1 MFIKGFKTRCENI
14 SLQVRK
20 GVGLGK
26 TNPLSTQVLAEY
38 LGVLLLRP
46 TDIEGLPV
54 ETVRLLLG
62 KGRDAW
68 SAVTISRG
76 DFDIV
81 IYNSAHSR
89 ARQSSDIMHEL
100 AHILLEHKASKIIMS
115 QQVPVMLREY
125 DRNLEEEAAWLAGC
139 LLLPRAATLFI
150 KSSRM
155 SAEEACESYEVS
167 NSLLNYRMNI
177 TGVHYQIST
186 RR

>member
-1 MFIKGFKTRCENI
+1 MFTRGFKTRCENI
-14 SLQVRK
+14 SLQIRK
-20 GVGLGK
+20 EVGLGK
-26 TNPLSTQVLAEY
+26 TDPLPIQVLAEH

-62 KGRDAW
+62 KGKDTW

-76 DFDIV
+76 DFDTI

-150 KSSRM
+150 RSNGM
-155 SAEEACESYEVS
+155 SAEEARELYEVS
-167 NSLLNYRMNI
+167 NSLLDYRMNV
-177 TGVHYQIST
+177 TGVHYQVSA